1 MSGKTFI
8 TYSNQW
14 RIWLYKWVV
23 FSKRFSISHYHG
35 FSTHYPSQLVFTCL
49 KKIYNPPIDNH
60 RFQLLPLFPC
70 AYPSNNSTLQ
80 DDNQRCEK
88 SLHTIKIN
96 IPKESV
102 SHLLKPKI

>member
-8 TYSNQW
+8 TYGNLW
-14 RIWLYKWVV
+14 RIWLYKWAA
-23 FSKRFSISHYHG
+23 FSKRFSTSHYHG

-49 KKIYNPPIDNH
+49 KKLYNPAIDNH
-60 RFQLLPLFPC
+60 PFQLLPLFPC
-70 AYPSNNSTLQ
+70 AYPSNHSTLQ